1 VEPYERAVPEGQEAW
16 LILYSTVD
24 SAGAP
29 TVGSGV
35 VVAATERG
43 TDPLPTVTI
52 APGTNGI
59 IPECAP
65 SLKNNIFVT
74 GHEHALT
81 EHLIPAGC
89 AGVIADYNGLGTRGP
104 HAYLDGET
112 AARNVLDARLAAA
125 QIPEL
130 ALDETTVIWGHS
142 QGGGAALWT
151 AAISAEYAPDLEV
164 QGMAAAAPAAD
175 LPTIAAD
182 IADAT
187 AGKTITAYLV
197 RSWQEAFDDDT
208 SEFMT
213 AGYQPIVDRISQR
226 CFEGRDALANLADA
240 SQLSSPILQKGALG
254 SFGELLAAKIP
265 PAISQSPVLIA
276 QGESDQLIRAAR
288 QREFAQNQCDSGQ
301 NLEYRSYPNLD
312 HMPPRGT
319 RFALYF
325 GFDFVD
331 TPHA

>member
-1 VEPYERAVPEGQEAW
+1 MEPYERAVPEGQEAW

-24 SAGAP
+24 SAGAQ

-112 AARNVLDARLAAA
+112 AARNVL
-125 QIPEL
+125 
-130 ALDETTVIWGHS
+130 
-142 QGGGAALWT
+142 
-151 AAISAEYAPDLEV
+151 
-164 QGMAAAAPAAD
+164 
-175 LPTIAAD
+175 
-182 IADAT
+182 
-187 AGKTITAYLV
+187 
-197 RSWQEAFDDDT
+197 
-208 SEFMT
+208 
-213 AGYQPIVDRISQR
+213 
-226 CFEGRDALANLADA
+226 
-240 SQLSSPILQKGALG
+240 G